1 MNVINL
7 KQLISKSSY
16 LKGRRCLKSLYFDR
30 FYPELKKPADAQLL
44 KRFETGHQVGL
55 LARQLFIGG
64 IEVYK
69 KKSCDLYKAIQT
81 TKHLIAYNG
90 GPIYEGAF
98 LIENLLAI
106 TDILIPGKQGWSLYE
121 VKSAMSISEVNI
133 DDLSYQFYALTK
145 AGVKLE
151 DIFIVYLNG
160 AYIRH
165 GDLDI
170 KQLFI
175 IDSLLDLV
183 LSKQEE
189 VQFNVERFSK
199 ILQGDIAPD
208 CDIDIK
214 CLEPYKCDFR
224 DHCWQ
229 FIPTDSVFDIARLRK
244 TQKFDLYRQGI
255 LKMEDIPQMYPL
267 NHKQR
272 IQVESHVNNRI
283 HVDKEKVRGFLDS
296 LRYPLFFMDFE
307 SFMPAIPIYEDTRPY
322 EQILFQFSIH
332 ILRDIHTEPVHYE
345 YLADAGSDP
354 RPEFIKQL
362 VKIIEGD
369 SNIVVFN
376 ATFEIARLKELA
388 WYFPDFSH
396 DVAGIILRIKD
407 LMIPFKNRFFYHP
420 QLNGSNSLKAIVPV
434 LTPELNYSDLEIS
447 DGTSAMSAYEELL
460 HEHDNEKISR
470 IRIALLEYCKR
481 DTLSLVRILQ
491 KLDGLANG

>member
-1 MNVINL
+1 MKAL
-7 KQLISKSSY
+7 Y
-16 LKGRRCLKSLYFDR
+16 LDR
-30 FYPELKKPADAQLL
+30 YYSELKKPADAQLL
-44 KRFETGHQVGL
+44 QRYKTGHDVGL
-55 LARQLFIGG
+55 LARQLFPDGVV
-64 IEVYK
+64 VYEK
-69 KKSCDLYKAIQT
+69 ESGDLIQAIQLSR
-81 TKHLIAYNG
+81 HLVANFA

-106 TDILIPGKQGWSLYE
+106 TDILVPGKQGWSLYE
-121 VKSAMSISEVNI
+121 VKSSMSISEVNI
-133 DDLSYQFYALTK
+133 DDLSYQFYVLSK

-151 DIFIVYLNG
+151 DVFIVYLNG

-165 GDLDI
+165 SDLDV

-214 CLEPYKCDFR
+214 CIEPYKCDFK
-224 DHCWQ
+224 DYCWQ

-244 TQKFDLYRQGI
+244 IQKFDLYRQGI

-272 IQVESHVNNRI
+272 IQVESHVNNRV

-307 SFMPAIPIYEDTRPY
+307 SFMPAIPMYADTKPY
-322 EQILFQFSIH
+322 EQILFQFSVH
-332 ILRDIHTEPVHYE
+332 ILHDIHSEPVHYE
-345 YLADAGSDP
+345 FLADAGKDP

-362 VKIIEGD
+362 VKVIEGD

-376 ATFEIARLKELA
+376 ATFEITRLKELA
-388 WYFPDFSH
+388 WYYPNFSH
-396 DVAGIILRIKD
+396 DVANIILRIKD
-407 LMIPFKNRFFYHP
+407 LMIPFRDRFFYHP
-420 QLNGSNSLKAIVPV
+420 QLNGSSSLKVIVPV
-434 LTPELNYSDLEIS
+434 LVPELNYSDLDIS
-447 DGTSAMSAYEELL
+447 DGGLAMSAYEQLL
-460 HEHDNEKISR
+460 HERDNDKITQ
-470 IRIALLEYCKR
+470 IRNALLKYCEM

-491 KLDGLANG
+491 KLDELANG